1 MISAMVAP
9 FAVELGMVEMVQRI
23 GQSAAEVE
31 AARVLGVGRQPLFTL
46 KNVVVAVNTPP
57 ASPCGLAS
65 RKAREQFSVRRNAAP
80 IETYAKNSVCTK
92 FAEMAGRVNDA
103 VQTYRL
109 HMCAGVVQAL
119 TLAHGGFS
127 VQVVVHVFGIHAEQA
142 AEVHAASEHSLESVP
157 DKRGNLSAAH
167 ATPGASGKVDTI
179 EIRLCRSRCDE
190 PAKGK

>member
-31 AARVLGVGRQPLFTL
+31 AARVLGVGRQPLLALKNVVEAARVLGVGRQPLLAL

-92 FAEMAGRVNDA
+92 FAEMAGHVNYA

-119 TLAHGGFS
+119 TLAHGGF
-127 VQVVVHVFGIHAEQA
+127 
-142 AEVHAASEHSLESVP
+142 
-157 DKRGNLSAAH
+157 
-167 ATPGASGKVDTI
+167 
-179 EIRLCRSRCDE
+179 
-190 PAKGK
+190 